1 MVDDEFEDHRSEEY
15 EMDMETNPSDFLE
28 MTSMVT
34 EEPEE
39 SVLRYQELPNNLP
52 EVLEF

>member
-1 MVDDEFEDHRSEEY
+1 MDDSEDRRSEEY

-28 MTSMVT
+28 MTSIVA

-39 SVLRYQELPNNLP
+39 SELRHQDHSTNLP
-52 EVLEF
+52 EVSYS

>member
-1 MVDDEFEDHRSEEY
+1 MDDSEDRHSEEY

-28 MTSMVT
+28 MTSIVA

-39 SVLRYQELPNNLP
+39 SGLKHQGVSSNLS
-52 EVLEF
+52 EVYYI

>member
-1 MVDDEFEDHRSEEY
+1 MDDSEDHHSEEY

-28 MTSMVT
+28 MTSIVT

-39 SVLRYQELPNNLP
+39 SELKHQDISSNLP
-52 EVLEF
+52 EVYYI